1 MDPQIKSFIETID
14 QLHEDIYKAIEP
26 LSDDDINWRH
36 PHLSN
41 NVGILLR
48 HVAGS
53 ERYWIIEVVGG
64 GRSIHRKRDEEF
76 GRDRLQKAPLAANL
90 RSAQKEIKAA
100 LEQLAPGQLLEEIE
114 QTYRDLPRRLT
125 KSWAILHSIQHTAY
139 HLGQIQLF
147 AKMATKG
154 AAAPMPPG
162 R

>member
-1 MDPQIKSFIETID
+1 VDSQIKPFLETID

-26 LSDDDINWRH
+26 LSDEEINWKH
-36 PHLSN
+36 PHLINS
-41 NVGILLR
+41 VGILLR

-64 GRSIHRKRDEEF
+64 TPIHRKRDEEF
-76 GRDRLQKAPLAANL
+76 GKERLQKALLVANL
-90 RSAQKEIKAA
+90 RAAQKEVKAA
-100 LEQLAPGQLLEEIE
+100 IEPLAPDQLLEEVE
-114 QTYRDLPRRLT
+114 QRYRDLPRRLS
-125 KSWAILHSIQHTAY
+125 KSWCILHSIQHTAY